1 MRFLLPHRFVLPI
14 KKVTVACTRTHS
26 SHSKRA
32 KPTRQS
38 HQNAAVSH
46 ASSLCSVPTPST
58 FSLYLAVGVS
68 TPGRWICLSVST
80 RRLQLQLRVLPLT
93 HSATNLTSLRPQLS
107 PPIDSPSP
115 RSVLIIGSL
124 SSPWIVSFSFTLP
137 HSLGCLK
144 ILTCRFT
151 RHRLP

>member
-1 MRFLLPHRFVLPI
+1 MENEILTTAPSCANYKKGYCGLP
-14 KKVTVACTRTHS
+14 THT
-26 SHSKRA
+26 A
-32 KPTRQS
+32 PTANEQNP

-46 ASSLCSVPTPST
+46 ASSLCSVLSPST

-68 TPGRWICLSVST
+68 TPGRWIYLSVST

-115 RSVLIIGSL
+115 RSVLIISSL
-124 SSPWIVSFSFTLP
+124 SSPSIVSFSFTLP

-144 ILTCRFT
+144 ILTRRFT